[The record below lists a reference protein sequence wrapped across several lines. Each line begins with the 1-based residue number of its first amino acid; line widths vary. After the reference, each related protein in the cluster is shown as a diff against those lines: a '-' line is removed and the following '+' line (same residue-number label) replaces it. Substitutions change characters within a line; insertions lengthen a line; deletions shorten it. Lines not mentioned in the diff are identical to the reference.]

1 MKRSILFLA
10 GIISILK
17 INAQS
22 LPPVAQTLYNECYN
36 ADVMQGQYAITNGVQ
51 VLATA
56 DGNSFYLK
64 WLPVGATPSL
74 TPMLV
79 TLHGSNGRAFVEFF
93 NWHQKAMAKGVG
105 IIALQ
110 WYRGAASVSPNDYF
124 DDNTLYTYIDTA
136 LKRIKYPSNKA
147 MYHGFSRGSARSY
160 AVAFKDVQP
169 GGKNYF
175 CTVLSN
181 AGKPDSAY
189 PLYSSINTGS
199 YGHSF
204 YSGKQWAMYCGA
216 DDPDKGQSGCQ
227 GMNMAKNWVIA
238 NGGSVGLY
246 IQGPSPQGHDG
257 FHTVPA
263 YIDSVLNYYLTCFNG
278 NVGLKQNSKKY
289 ELDVFP
295 NPCKGSFEIRCDAEI
310 ADVEIF
316 NTIGQIV
323 YREKINASHKQIT
336 PGLKSGI
343 YFLKIDFGIA
353 NEMKK
358 IIIEE

>member
-22 LPPVAQTLYNECYN
+22 LPPTAQALYNEFYN
-36 ADVMQGQYAITNGVQ
+36 NDVGRGQYAINNGAQ
-51 VLATA
+51 ALATA
-56 DGNSFYLK
+56 DGKSFYLK
-64 WLPVGATPSL
+64 WMPTGATPSL
-74 TPMLV
+74 TPLLV
-79 TLHGSNGRAFVEFF
+79 TMHGSTGNVFDEFYL
-93 NWHQKAMAKGVG
+93 WHQKAAAKGVG
-105 IIALQ
+105 IIAMQ

-124 DDNTLYTYIDTA
+124 EDTVIYRYIDTA

-147 MYHGFSRGSARSY
+147 FLHGFSRGSARSY
-160 AVAFKDVQP
+160 AIAFYDTRP
-169 GGKNYF
+169 SIGKNYF

-181 AGKPDSAY
+181 SGKPDSVY
-189 PLYSSINTGS
+189 TLYAQINSGM
-199 YGHSF
+199 YGHSL
-204 YSGKQWAMYCGA
+204 YNGKRWAMFCGGL
-216 DDPDKGQSGCQ
+216 DPGVQTACWA
-227 GMNMAKNWVIA
+227 MNNAKNWVQL
-238 NGGSVGLY
+238 NGGNVGLY
-246 IQGPSPQGHDG
+246 ISDPNLGHGG
-257 FHTVPA
+257 FHQTPA
-263 YIDSVLNYYLTCFNG
+263 YIDSALNYYLPCFTG
-278 NVGLKQNSKKY
+278 NVGIKENVNKNK
-289 ELDVFP
+289 LDVFP

-323 YREKINASHKQIT
+323 YREKINASQKRIT
-336 PGLKSGI
+336 PGLKSGV

>member
-1 MKRSILFLA
+1 MIRSILFLA
-10 GIISILK
+10 GVIFLLK
-17 INAQS
+17 TSAQS
-22 LPPVAQTLYNECYN
+22 LPPTAQALYNECYN
-36 ADVMQGQYAITNGVQ
+36 ADVMQGQYAINNGVQ

-79 TLHGSNGRAFVEFF
+79 TLHGSGGRAFVEFF

-136 LKRIKYPSNKA
+136 LKRIKYPPNKA

-175 CTVLSN
+175 CTILSN
-181 AGKPDSAY
+181 AGKPDSLY
-189 PLYSSINTGS
+189 PLYSSINTGT

-204 YSGKQWAMYCGA
+204 YNGKRWAMYCGA

-227 GMNMAKNWVIA
+227 AMNMAKNWVIA

-263 YIDSVLNYYLTCFNG
+263 YIDSVLNYYLGCFNG
-278 NVGLKQNSKKY
+278 NVGLKQNSIMQQQII
-289 ELDVFP
+289 FP
-295 NPCKGSFEIRCDAEI
+295 NPSKNNFEIK
-310 ADVEIF
+310 ADKEMVEVEIF
-316 NTIGQIV
+316 NMVGESV
-323 YREKINASHKQIT
+323 YSEKINASQKYIT
-336 PGLKSGI
+336 SELKSGV
-343 YFLKIDFGIA
+343 YFLKIDFGNSI
-353 NEMKK
+353 EIKK
-358 IIIEE
+358 MIIED